1 MNATVNASAA
11 SPAAVSPAAA
21 STAAAGPVARQP
33 LAVLKAE
40 LFKALGHP
48 IRVRV
53 LELLAVADTP
63 VSEMLADTGIEPST
77 LSTHLAVLR
86 RAGVVTAHRD
96 GSSVIYSLTDPAV
109 AGFLAAARTFLLRS
123 LTRGSDLLA
132 DLEQEAGIELGA
144 AAGVSALD
152 AASAAPLR
160 SS

>member
-1 MNATVNASAA
+1 VNATVNASVA

-86 RAGVVTAHRD
+86 HGEKQPQHKYSRIQQRVIRRDQRVIDRA
-96 GSSVIYSLTDPAV
+96 VIVRLQ
-109 AGFLAAARTFLLRS
+109 RK
-123 LTRGSDLLA
+123 
-132 DLEQEAGIELGA
+132 EE
-144 AAGVSALD
+144 
-152 AASAAPLR
+152 
-160 SS
+160 

>member
-1 MNATVNASAA
+1 MNATVNASVA

-123 LTRGSDLLA
+123 LARGSDLLA
-132 DLEQEAGIELGA
+132 DLEQEAGIELGVV
-144 AAGVSALD
+144 AGVGALD
-152 AASAAPLR
+152 AVSAAPMR

>member
-1 MNATVNASAA
+1 LDVAAPNSASAA
-11 SPAAVSPAAA
+11 P
-21 STAAAGPVARQP
+21 TGRQP
-33 LAVLKAE
+33 LSVLKAD

-53 LELLAVADTP
+53 LELLAIEDTP
-63 VSEMLADTGIEPST
+63 VAEMLADTGVEPST

-86 RAGVVTAHRD
+86 RAGVVTGRRE

-123 LTRGSDLLA
+123 LAHGAGLLA
-132 DLEQEAGIELGA
+132 DLESEGGRYADA
-144 AAGVSALD
+144 AADV
-152 AASAAPLR
+152 APRR